1 MLVEPWLVRAARSRP
16 DHEALRTPQG
26 SLSYAELLAA
36 ARRAAGALT
45 PGATVA
51 IALPPGRD
59 FAVTLHGC
67 LLAGAVAVPLDLRLG
82 ERERTEGTARRDLVA
97 DALLEGDPVEPRP
110 PDPGAPAV
118 VVATPG
124 AARKPKPGGPTHR
137 KLPWGA

>member
-67 LLAGAVAVPLDLRLG
+67 LLAGGGGGPPDPRLG
-82 ERERTEGTARRDLVA
+82 ERGGGGGTA
-97 DALLEGDPVEPRP
+97 P
-110 PDPGAPAV
+110 PGPGA
-118 VVATPG
+118 G
-124 AARKPKPGGPTHR
+124 APPGGGPGEARPHH
-137 KLPWGA
+137 